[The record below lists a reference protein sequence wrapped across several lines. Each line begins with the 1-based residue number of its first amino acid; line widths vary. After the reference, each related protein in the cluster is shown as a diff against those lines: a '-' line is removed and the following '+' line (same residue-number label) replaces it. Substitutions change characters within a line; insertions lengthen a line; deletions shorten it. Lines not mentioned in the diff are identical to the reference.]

1 MRPKIMLLALFL
13 VTTGTAVAQDPFV
26 GTWVY
31 NAQKSPKPTIT
42 YGIKDL
48 GGDRYALTG
57 STGET
62 TEIKA
67 DGVSIKSPSGATVS
81 FKKVKDH
88 IWQMD
93 RVQGSTMVRTYTVSA
108 DDTKLVLLDV
118 FTGPDGSHEKTT
130 TTYTRTGPGKSL
142 FGEWKSISMDEE
154 VSGEQSFT
162 IEPYGKAGISI
173 RSAAN
178 KHPTE
183 LELDGVPH
191 PDKNSESTK
200 VETTSGTRVNAR
212 HIHMEDQVDGKPDS
226 TEEYEVSE
234 DGKTLTMVSTA
245 LKTSAKFT
253 SVWDKK

>member
-1 MRPKIMLLALFL
+1 MRPKSMLLALFL
-13 VTTGTAVAQDPFV
+13 ATTGAAVAQDPFV

-31 NAQKSPKPTIT
+31 SSQKSPKPTIT

-81 FKKVKDH
+81 FKKVNDH
-88 IWQMD
+88 TWQMD
-93 RVQGSTMVRTYTVSA
+93 RVQGQTMVRTYTVSA
-108 DDTKLVLLDV
+108 DDKNLVLLDV
-118 FTGPDGSHEKTT
+118 FTGPDGGHEKTT
-130 TTYTRTGPGKSL
+130 TTYARTGPGKSIY
-142 FGEWKSISMDEE
+142 GEWKSISLEEE

-162 IEPYGKAGISI
+162 IEPYGKTGITI
-173 RSAAN
+173 TSAAN
-178 KHPTE
+178 KHRTD
-183 LELDGVPH
+183 LELDGVQH
-191 PDKNSESTK
+191 PDKNSESAK
-200 VETTSGTRVNAR
+200 VETTSGSRVSAR

-226 TEEYEVSE
+226 AEEYEVSE

-253 SVWDKK
+253 TVWDKK